1 MRHKKFTTFQN
12 LQLLIRRTLLLS
24 RNRKK
29 DPAIEKKVKA
39 KEKLAAMR
47 KEKIEKVKASKE
59 VARRLRQE
67 KRSIKSKKT
76 SNNKRKS
83 T

>member
-1 MRHKKFTTFQN
+1 M
-12 LQLLIRRTLLLS
+12 
-24 RNRKK
+24 
-29 DPAIEKKVKA
+29 KA
-39 KEKLAAMR
+39 KEKIAAMR
-47 KEKIEKVKASKE
+47 KEKAEKVKASKK